1 MSVRRKGLAAAGA
14 LAVGLGGWVAT
25 GPAAGD
31 RHDDRWWG
39 PPHDVRRTLDQI
51 DARSLQRYDHALVG
65 FGTRHTLSTQTD
77 PAARDRRRAR
87 LHQGPVRRDRADVGR
102 ADDGRAAELRPAA
115 APPRIPTATT
125 ITQRRRHAQGHR
137 PGVGRP
143 RLRRRR
149 ALRLAPHRRPRRHRR
164 RARRQ
169 RRRLRHVRGARAR
182 AGAGAEADRGDDRVR
197 RPTPERSRA
206 CTAPT
211 TSPRS
216 PSRTTGT
223 SRAS

>member
-1 MSVRRKGLAAAGA
+1 MSVRRKGLVAAGA
-14 LAVGLGGWVAT
+14 VAVGLAGWVTA
-25 GPAAGD
+25 GSAVGD

-39 PPHDVRRTLDQI
+39 PPHDVRRALDQV

-87 LHQGPVRRDRADVGR
+87 LHQGASSTRSPRPSGGR
-102 ADDGRAAELRPAA
+102 MTVELQSYVQPPAS
-115 APPRIPTATT
+115 RIPTDTT
-125 ITQRRRHAQGHR
+125 DHERRRHAQGHR
-137 PGVGRP
+137 PAVGRP
-143 RLRRRR
+143 RVRRRR
-149 ALRLAPHRRPRRHRR
+149 ALRLARHRRPERDLR

-182 AGAGAEADRGDDRVR
+182 AGAGAAADRGDDRVR
-197 RPTPERSRA
+197 HLRRRGAGPVRLQPLRRGRHSSRA
-206 CTAPT
+206 
-211 TSPRS
+211 
-216 PSRTTGT
+216 GT